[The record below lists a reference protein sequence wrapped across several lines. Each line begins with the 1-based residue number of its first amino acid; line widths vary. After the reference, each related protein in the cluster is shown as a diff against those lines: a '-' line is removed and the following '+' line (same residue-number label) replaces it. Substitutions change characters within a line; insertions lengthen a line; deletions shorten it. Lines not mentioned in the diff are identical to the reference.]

1 MATPLPSEHKGT
13 VGWRRPTFRRKV
25 VTLCIIHGADE
36 LPNTVQLPHITVQ
49 IKMITVEQ
57 IAVAGVV
64 GAGGAG
70 FPTHV
75 KLSGKADTVVINAA
89 ECEPLLHKDKELILH
104 RTEIVVEGLARA
116 MQLVGAT
123 RGVVGIKKK
132 YVHVIDTLRS
142 KLVTGMEIAF
152 LDDAYPSGDEFI
164 LVYESLGRVIPP
176 GGIPL
181 AVGVVVMNVET
192 ACNVAVADT
201 KPVTEKFVSVA
212 GSVEHSCTLRVPL
225 GISLNECI
233 KAAGGVTIANP
244 AFVVGGAMMGY
255 IENDLSKPVTKTTG
269 GIIVLPQDH
278 FIVQRKLWDW
288 KKTVRVGRSAC
299 DQCSFCTELCPRNLL
314 GHPIEPHR
322 AMRSLGFN
330 ISAQSDVPGTVFC
343 CECNLCSYCSCPEGL
358 DPKNV
363 CAENKRRLLANK
375 QRWENPPFRPERAG
389 QQMLNRKTPTTRLI
403 QKIGLAGYQNKGQL
417 EDRLLEVQSVVLPLR
432 QHIGAACIPI
442 VQTGNTVQTG
452 QPIAQRPVTDG
463 KPALGADIH
472 ASITGTVTEINQEW
486 IRISA

>member
-1 MATPLPSEHKGT
+1 
-13 VGWRRPTFRRKV
+13 
-25 VTLCIIHGADE
+25 
-36 LPNTVQLPHITVQ
+36 
-49 IKMITVEQ
+49 MITVEQ
-57 IAVAGVV
+57 IAAAGVV

-104 RTEIVVEGLARA
+104 QTEILVEGLARA

-123 RGVVGIKKK
+123 HGVVGIKKK
-132 YVHVIDTLRS
+132 YIHVIEVLCP
-142 KLVTGMEIAF
+142 KLVTGMTIAS
-152 LDDAYPSGDEFI
+152 LDDVYPSGDEFI

-176 GGIPL
+176 GEIPL
-181 AVGVVVMNVET
+181 SVGVVVMNVET
-192 ACNVAVADT
+192 ACNVAAVPT
-201 KPVTEKFVSVA
+201 KPVTEKFISVA
-212 GSVEHSCTLRVPL
+212 GSVEHPSTLRVPL
-225 GISLNECI
+225 GTSFNDCI
-233 KAAGGVTIANP
+233 KATGGTTITDP

-255 IENDLSKPVTKTTG
+255 LENDLSKPVTKTTG

-278 FIVQRKLWDW
+278 FVVQRKRWDW
-288 KKTVRVGRSAC
+288 QKTVRVGRTAC

-330 ISAQSDVPGTVFC
+330 ISARSDVPGTIFC

-363 CAENKRRLLANK
+363 CAENKRRLLTNK
-375 QRWENPPFRPERAG
+375 QRWEHPLFRPERAG
-389 QQMLNRKTPTTRLI
+389 QQMINRKTPTTRLI
-403 QKIGLAGYQNKGQL
+403 QKIGLAGYPNKAPL
-417 EDRLLEVQSVVLPLR
+417 EDHLLEVQSVVLPLR
-432 QHIGAACIPI
+432 QHIGVPCIPVVHSGDR
-442 VQTGNTVQTG
+442 VQVG
-452 QPIAQRPVTDG
+452 QPIAKRPITDG

-472 ASITGTVTEINQEW
+472 ASITGTVIEINQES
-486 IRISA
+486 IRISV

>member
-1 MATPLPSEHKGT
+1 
-13 VGWRRPTFRRKV
+13 
-25 VTLCIIHGADE
+25 
-36 LPNTVQLPHITVQ
+36 
-49 IKMITVEQ
+49 MITVEQ
-57 IAVAGVV
+57 IAEAGVV

-104 RTEIVVEGLARA
+104 RTEMLVEGLARA
-116 MQLVGAT
+116 MQLAGAT

-132 YVHVIDTLRS
+132 YSHVIDTLRP
-142 KLVTGMEIAF
+142 KLVSGMEIAP

-192 ACNVAVADT
+192 TCNVAAAVTT

-212 GSVEHSCTLRVPL
+212 GSVEHPCTLWVPL
-225 GISLNECI
+225 GTSLNECI
-233 KAAGGVTIANP
+233 KAAGGTTIAEP

-255 IENDLSKPVTKTTG
+255 VENDLSKPVTKTTG

-278 FIVQRKLWDW
+278 FVVQRKLWDW
-288 KKTVRVGRSAC
+288 KKTVRIGRAAC

-330 ISAQSDVPGTVFC
+330 VSAQSDVPGTVFC

-375 QRWENPPFRPERAG
+375 QRWENPPFRPEKAG
-389 QQMLNRKTPTTRLI
+389 QQMINRKTPTTRLI
-403 QKIGLAGYQNKGQL
+403 QKIGLAGYSNKAPL
-417 EDRLLEVQSVVLPLR
+417 DDRLLKVQSVILPLR
-432 QHIGAACIPI
+432 QHIGASCIPV
-442 VQTGNTVQTG
+442 VQTGNTVHAG
-452 QPIAQRPVTDG
+452 QLIAERPVTNG
-463 KPALGADIH
+463 KPALGANIH
-472 ASITGTVTEINQEW
+472 ASITGTITEITSEN

>member
-1 MATPLPSEHKGT
+1 
-13 VGWRRPTFRRKV
+13 
-25 VTLCIIHGADE
+25 
-36 LPNTVQLPHITVQ
+36 
-49 IKMITVEQ
+49 MITVEQ
-57 IAVAGVV
+57 IALAGVV

-70 FPTHV
+70 FPTHI

-104 RTEIVVEGLARA
+104 RTEIFVEGLARA

-132 YVHVIDTLRS
+132 YVPVIETLRP
-142 KLVTGMEIAF
+142 KLVSGMEIVL

-192 ACNVAVADT
+192 AYNVAVAPN
-201 KPVTEKFVSVA
+201 PVTKKFVSVA
-212 GSVEHSCTLRVPL
+212 GSVEHSGTLCVPL
-225 GISLNECI
+225 GTSLRECVN
-233 KAAGGVTIANP
+233 AVGGVTIADP

-255 IENDLSKPVTKTTG
+255 IETDLSKPVTKTTG

-278 FIVQRKLWDW
+278 FVVQRKRWDW
-288 KKTVRVGRSAC
+288 KKTVRVGRTAC

-330 ISAQSDVPGTVFC
+330 LSARSDVPGTVFC

-363 CAENKRRLLANK
+363 CAENKRRLLENK
-375 QRWENPPFRPERAG
+375 QRWENPPFRPERAN
-389 QQMLNRKTPTTRLI
+389 QQMINRKTPTTRLI
-403 QKIGLAGYQNKGQL
+403 QKIGLAGYPNKAPLDDRQL
-417 EDRLLEVQSVVLPLR
+417 DVRNVVLPLR
-432 QHIGAACIPI
+432 QHIGAPCVPV
-442 VQTGNTVQTG
+442 VQTGNIVHVG
-452 QPIAQRPVTDG
+452 QLIAERPLTNG

-472 ASITGTVTEINQEW
+472 ASIAGTITEITQES